1 MALIIPLGLIV
12 LLAGAAGWGIPPG
25 RRDGRSIRTHKQT
38 VGTIERIVGS
48 VDSESGDASNHVR
61 LVDEEQQN
69 PRSSGV
75 AQSAELAASAHVGRI
90 AAPARIVSVG
100 TTGVSVG
107 TTGVSVGSRP
117 DAGPDE
123 RGGEPA
129 PAAPKQKVT
138 HVETPL
144 APLHMKRSN
153 RWGAVPPAAAGIV
166 ILVAAIVV
174 AVGVARSPS
183 TQATGKLHATAIN
196 GPGAASGSSA
206 ANRPN
211 QSSAGSRGSGAS
223 GSGASG
229 SGRSAGAGSSAS
241 SNVTASTTTLPAV
254 SAATATTTGYQ
265 YDVASK
271 VVSATLTITGAC
283 WLAVRD
289 GSAAGPTLF
298 EATLGAGMVKTFTSS
313 GSGLWLRIGAPG
325 AAQLQLSGESVTLPP
340 GGPYDITVTSSIG

>member
-1 MALIIPLGLIV
+1 MALIIPLGLIA

-48 VDSESGDASNHVR
+48 LDSESGDASNHVR
-61 LVDEEQQN
+61 LVDDEQQK
-69 PRSSGV
+69 PKSSGPV
-75 AQSAELAASAHVGRI
+75 PDAEPVASAHVGRI

-100 TTGVSVG
+100 TGMSVG
-107 TTGVSVGSRP
+107 TGASVGTGVGVGMGAGVALEES
-117 DAGPDE
+117 DA
-123 RGGEPA
+123 EPA
-129 PAAPKQKVT
+129 AVAPKQKA
-138 HVETPL
+138 HVESRL
-144 APLHMKRSN
+144 APLHLKRSN
-153 RWGAVPPAAAGIV
+153 RWGAAPPAAAGV
-166 ILVAAIVV
+166 AVLVAAIVV

-183 TQATGKLHATAIN
+183 PQATGKLPATAIN

-211 QSSAGSRGSGAS
+211 QSGIGSRGSG
-223 GSGASG
+223 G
-229 SGRSAGAGSSAS
+229 SAGVGSSAS
-241 SNVTASTTTLPAV
+241 NNVAASTTTLPVV
-254 SAATATTTGYQ
+254 SAATSTASGYQ
-265 YDVASK
+265 YDVAAK

-289 GSAAGPTLF
+289 GSVTGPTLF
-298 EATLGAGMVKTFTSS
+298 EATLGAGTVKTFTSS

-340 GGPYDITVTSSIG
+340 GGPYDITVTASLG